1 MSETGR
7 VLGGISRFC
16 IGPHR
21 PTVRTCRQCLRPV
34 ARTGR
39 PAVVQPSIAE
49 ALTRACA
56 RYPMSVFS
64 LSSLLC
70 VLSVLGLGMAM
81 TPAQAQGG
89 APLTVQTAAASA
101 AGNESELENLAGQ
114 WLQPTIA
121 SVLGQEASGAL
132 RPELI
137 LGRLDPRLR
146 LAPCQRVEP
155 YIPPGTRLWGRS
167 RIGLRCLE
175 GVVRWNVFLPVTVR
189 AWGPAWVLR
198 RPVAAGAVLTQED
211 ADIAEID
218 WAEQHAAV
226 LADTDKWVGQ
236 QAAYALAAGQALRQ
250 NMVRPVPSFGPGT
263 QVRVASQG
271 NGFRVTVTGEALAA
285 GIEGQQVKVRLKGG
299 RIVTGTVKEDQ
310 TVEVR
315 L

>member
-1 MSETGR
+1 MSNASQSSLKR
-7 VLGGISRFC
+7 LFR
-16 IGPHR
+16 
-21 PTVRTCRQCLRPV
+21 
-34 ARTGR
+34 
-39 PAVVQPSIAE
+39 
-49 ALTRACA
+49 
-56 RYPMSVFS
+56 VFS
-64 LSSLLC
+64 LALLPLM
-70 VLSVLGLGMAM
+70 VHVQI
-81 TPAQAQGG
+81 QAQ
-89 APLTVQTAAASA
+89 TVVPMSIQTAPSTAI
-101 AGNESELENLAGQ
+101 GGETELEQLAGQ

-137 LGRLDPRLR
+137 LGRLDPRLK

-226 LADTDKWVGQ
+226 LADTSRWVGQ
-236 QAAYALAAGQALRQ
+236 QAAYALPAGQALRQ
-250 NMVRPVPSFGPGT
+250 NMVRPVPAFGPGA

-271 NGFRVTVTGEALAA
+271 NGFRVTVVGEALTA
-285 GIEGQQVKVRLKGG
+285 GIEGQSVKVRLKGG
-299 RIVTGTVKEDQ
+299 RVVTGTVREDQ